1 MRTSEVERVEIS
13 LPRFWFRLLQ
23 RPLAYYTVAALTGV
37 SITFVPLSLFWL
49 GRSGASYRDW
59 RVLACF
65 LVVYS
70 VPLVYVRLGGPVLK
84 EVWEGR
90 GGTTGSAV

>member
-1 MRTSEVERVEIS
+1 MRTSQVERVEIV
-13 LPRFWFRLLQ
+13 LPKFWFRLLQ

-65 LVVYS
+65 LVVYL
-70 VPLVYVRLGGPVLK
+70 VPLVYVLLGGPVLK
-84 EVWEGR
+84 EVWKAR
-90 GGTTGSAV
+90 SDATGPAV